1 MQPRKVGIEE
11 EFLLVDARGV
21 PRPRGER
28 VASGDDRIEHELQ
41 QEQAEIGTSPH
52 TSSESLLED
61 LTQRRRALAEA
72 AAGHGVRAAALA
84 TSPLPVQPTPTAEPR
99 YLRMMIDY
107 GAAAQEQL
115 TCGCHV
121 HVDISSRDEGAAVL
135 AAIQP
140 WLSVLLAVSAN
151 SPYWQG
157 VDTGYASYRRM
168 VWDRWPGAGP
178 TDPFASAA
186 EYDSVIASMLAAG
199 ILLDD
204 GMVYFDARL
213 SAKYPTLEIRVA
225 DVCPEPS
232 DAVLVAVLA
241 RALVDAA
248 SASGSWPAARP
259 ELLRGAA
266 WRAAR
271 SGLSGDLVDPVVGTS
286 VPASDRLSALIDL
299 VTPSLR
305 RHDDLSFVESSVARL
320 LARGTG
326 ADLQRA
332 SFERRGELADVVQ
345 DAVHRTALG

>member
-11 EFLLVDARGV
+11 EFLLVDAHGV

-28 VASGDDRIEHELQ
+28 VAAGEADIEHELQ
-41 QEQAEIGTSPH
+41 QEQAEIGTSPFE
-52 TSSESLLED
+52 ESAALLAD
-61 LTQRRRALAEA
+61 LRDRRAALAEA
-72 AAGHGVRAAALA
+72 AIGNGVRAAALA

-99 YLRMMIDY
+99 YLQMMFDY
-107 GAAAQEQL
+107 GATAREQL

-121 HVDISSRDEGAAVL
+121 HVDIASRDEGAMLL

-140 WLSVLLAVSAN
+140 WLSVLLAISAN
-151 SPYWQG
+151 SPFWQG
-157 VDTGYASYRRM
+157 IDTGYASYRRM

-178 TDPFASAA
+178 SGGFGSAT
-186 EYDSVIASMLAAG
+186 EYDEVVDALLSSGV
-199 ILLDD
+199 LLDN

-213 SAKYPTLEIRVA
+213 SARYPTLEIRVA
-225 DVCPEPS
+225 DVCPEPE

-241 RALVDAA
+241 RGLVDAA
-248 SASGSWPAARP
+248 AGASWPAARP

-271 SGLSGDLVDPVVGTS
+271 SGLSEDLVDPVTATA
-286 VPASDRLSALIDL
+286 VPAATRLSDL
-299 VTPSLR
+299 VELISPALR
-305 RHDDLSFVESSVARL
+305 RHGDLAFVESSVARV

-332 SFERRGELADVVQ
+332 AFSRRADLRDVVS
-345 DAVHRTALG
+345 DAVHRTVSS